1 MYVVTGRQEAVRE
14 TTELWID
21 RFFPG
26 IFDDV
31 ILTNSFTENEIKKV
45 DVCRA
50 LGIGCI
56 IDDSI
61 DTCNECIESGM
72 EAINFIGDDV
82 YPWCE
87 PSEISLRGWHS
98 KQNGI
103 VEI

>member
-1 MYVVTGRQEAVRE
+1 MYIVTGRQEMVRE
-14 TTELWID
+14 TTELWIE

-26 IFDDV
+26 VFDDI

-56 IDDSI
+56 IDDI
-61 DTCNECIESGM
+61 GQTCDECIESGM
-72 EAINFIGDDV
+72 DAIHFIGDEV

-87 PSEISLRGWHS
+87 PSEISMRGWGNN
-98 KQNGI
+98 QRNV
-103 VEI
+103 VEV